1 MADGFGLGVGQFPA
15 DLPDQ
20 PRVLRHADD
29 VVHPVVL
36 APGQQFLAGIGG
48 IGPEQDLQPGPLLA
62 KPGDDAAERFD
73 RAGGGIGVAGPEQG
87 EERAA
92 PAGDVQRQ
100 EAVVAVVA
108 MEAPALL
115 TAVHLVVGRV
125 DVQDE
130 PRRRLA
136 LPQVDEQLHE
146 QRLQRIRI
154 VIDPVIAARYPAD
167 GRVFETVQRALARQ
181 RRTTLPA
188 SFELVGQQ
196 GQQRVVPQIVVVVE
210 VLVPQ
215 GDAGDTLRQQR
226 PQGVYPE
233 PGIAVILEARSH
245 PVEEP
250 DEAVDLPEQQR
261 SGVRR
266 DRSAVE
272 CRGYPAAL
280 EPLKYEG

>member
-1 MADGFGLGVGQFPA
+1 MAE
-15 DLPDQ
+15 
-20 PRVLRHADD
+20 
-29 VVHPVVL
+29 
-36 APGQQFLAGIGG
+36 PGN
-48 IGPEQDLQPGPLLA
+48 
-62 KPGDDAAERFD
+62 DAVERFD

-108 MEAPALL
+108 VKAPALL
-115 TAVHLVVGRV
+115 AAVHLVVGRV
-125 DVQDE
+125 DVQDQ

-136 LPQVDEQLHE
+136 FPQVDEQLHE

-154 VIDPVIAARYPAD
+154 VVDPVIAARLAAD
-167 GRVFETVQRALARQ
+167 RRVFETVQRALARQ
-181 RRTTLPA
+181 RRTALPA
-188 SFELVGQQ
+188 SLERVGQQ
-196 GQQRVVPQIVVVVE
+196 GQQRIVPQIVMVVE
-210 VLVPQ
+210 VLVAQ
-215 GDAGDTLRQQR
+215 GNAGDALRQQG

-233 PGIAVILEARSH
+233 PGVAVILEARSH

-250 DEAVDLPEQQR
+250 DEAVDLPQQQR

-272 CRGYPAAL
+272 CGGYSAAL